1 MAQRSKRANKMR
13 NKKTQKQGRSKKGG
27 VGWQLLAAPIVFF
40 SALFSALRDSPQQ
53 SLTTGSYSGLQ
64 LISSADLKDMIDA
77 IPMSPA
83 QKSAVNIK
91 LPVYDFIT
99 DTDGKQIEI
108 PDFLTKIEA
117 PQRFLWVSG
126 MTPKIANI
134 VYNFG
139 KSVNIYED
147 PYIVRQGVEPLVFPG
162 NIVFVNQPGYV
173 NDNLFNGIM
182 GALIPISNFV
192 PEKVTLGEIE
202 ETIYKGF
209 IKNGVSTDYE
219 LLGSGG
225 SRKRRP
231 KTKRRSKRY

>member
-1 MAQRSKRANKMR
+1 MR
-13 NKKTQKQGRSKKGG
+13 NKTQKQGRSKRGG
-27 VGWQLLAAPIVFF
+27 VEWKLLVAPIVFV
-40 SALFSALRDSPQQ
+40 SAILSASRVPSDSQ

-99 DTDGKQIEI
+99 DTDGNQIEI
-108 PDFLTKIEA
+108 PGFLKKIKASE
-117 PQRFLWVSG
+117 RFLWVDG
-126 MTPKIANI
+126 MTHKIANI

-147 PYIVRQGVEPLVFPG
+147 SYSVRQGVEPLIFPG
-162 NIVFVNQPGYV
+162 NIVFVNQPGYDV
-173 NDNLFNGIM
+173 NDKLFNGNM
-182 GALIPISNFV
+182 GALIPISQFV
-192 PEKVTLGEIE
+192 PQDVTIKDIEGTINKGLSKNGYSDTADLIGNKEIE
-202 ETIYKGF
+202 EI
-209 IKNGVSTDYE
+209 E
-219 LLGSGG
+219 GG

-231 KTKRRSKRY
+231 KTRRRSKRY